1 MGTIIP
7 NSISLVLR
15 NDQMRPMPATSE
27 RPLRLVGI
35 DESLRRLEA
44 PGMSGCGLY
53 GYLLTPAG
61 AHKLIDAIRQDLC
74 FGHVDWR
81 VLRYCVTPGLVE
93 KVIPATRVAE
103 ILRNHHHWQPPAW
116 GILRACTLVPSLTRH
131 TWTSSRRDEQDQRGA
146 EQAPLPG
153 DVASIVFE
161 GQTTVFCISNRQDYV
176 RSFLVNGRW
185 CEFRQ
190 LQIHRDLIAVGGTV
204 VAVGSYVGN
213 HTMFYARHNWAKLV
227 YAIEPNRSARALLR
241 GSIARNADYRTEI
254 RT

>member
-1 MGTIIP
+1 VVIEDDVELNGLERLVGIIIP
-7 NSISLVLR
+7 CAIYSVFRS
-15 NDQMRPMPATSE
+15 DQMQPMQATSE
-27 RPLRLVGI
+27 GLLRLVGI

-44 PGMSGCGLY
+44 SGTPGCGLY

-81 VLRYCVTPGLVE
+81 VLRYCVTLDLVE
-93 KVIPATRVAE
+93 KVIPGTRVAE

-116 GILRACTLVPSLTRH
+116 GILRACTLVPRLTCP

-153 DVASIVFE
+153 DVASSVFE
-161 GQTTVFCISNRQDYV
+161 GQTTVFCISNPHDYV
-176 RSFLVNGRW
+176 QSFLVNGQW
-185 CEFRQ
+185 YEFRQ
-190 LQIHRDLIAVGGTV
+190 LQIHRDLIAMGGTV

-213 HTMFYARHNWAKLV
+213 HTMFYARRSWAKLV
-227 YAIEPNRSARALLR
+227 YAIEPNPSARAV
-241 GSIARNADYRTEI
+241 A
-254 RT
+254 

>member
-1 MGTIIP
+1 VGIIIP
-7 NSISLVLR
+7 CAIYSVFRS
-15 NDQMRPMPATSE
+15 DQMQPMQATSE
-27 RPLRLVGI
+27 GLLRLVGI

-44 PGMSGCGLY
+44 SGTPGCGLY

-81 VLRYCVTPGLVE
+81 VLRYCVTLDLVE
-93 KVIPATRVAE
+93 KVIPGTRVAE

-116 GILRACTLVPSLTRH
+116 GILRACTLVPRLTCP

-153 DVASIVFE
+153 DVASSVFE
-161 GQTTVFCISNRQDYV
+161 GQTTVFCISNPHDYV
-176 RSFLVNGRW
+176 QSFLVNGQW
-185 CEFRQ
+185 YEFRQ
-190 LQIHRDLIAVGGTV
+190 LQIHRDLIAMGGTV

-213 HTMFYARHNWAKLV
+213 HTMFYARRSWAKLV
-227 YAIEPNRSARALLR
+227 YAIEPNPSARAV
-241 GSIARNADYRTEI
+241 A
-254 RT
+254 